1 MVLHALL
8 LDIDCITGNTSDSVS
23 VKVLN
28 TTPSYDTM
36 EHSSTDTMFIASVI
50 LILGSHGFIGY
61 MCVSFCEGECH
72 SIAMVLYGR

>member
-1 MVLHALL
+1 MVCTE
-8 LDIDCITGNTSDSVS
+8 DTDCITGNTSDSLTVS

-28 TTPSYDTM
+28 TTPSHDTM

-50 LILGSHGFIGY
+50 FRAASLITC

-72 SIAMVLYGR
+72 SVAMVYGR